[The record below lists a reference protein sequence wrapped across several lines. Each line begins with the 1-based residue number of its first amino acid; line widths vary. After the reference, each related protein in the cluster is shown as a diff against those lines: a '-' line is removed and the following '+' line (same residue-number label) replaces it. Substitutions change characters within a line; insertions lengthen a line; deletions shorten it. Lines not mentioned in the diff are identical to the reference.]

1 MSKPA
6 REERVVVSTFVE
18 VSPGDAFELFT
29 REIDLWWKRSPRYR
43 RMPGQAG
50 TLSFDGE
57 PPLQLI
63 EKDGADTVVLGKVL
77 AWEAGKRVAFAWH
90 GGELTEADQTQVEVR
105 FEAHRGGTR
114 VTLEHRGLGSLP
126 SQHAARHGFS
136 GEAFEAMF
144 GYFWADLL
152 TAYRAHAPRRI
163 PKG

>member
-1 MSKPA
+1 MSQPSN
-6 REERVVVSTFVE
+6 EERVVVSTFVA
-18 VSPGDAFELFT
+18 VSPRDAFELFT

-57 PPLQLI
+57 PPAQLI
-63 EKDGADTVVLGKVL
+63 EKDGAGIIVLGRVL
-77 AWEAGKRVAFAWH
+77 AWEAGKRLAFEWR
-90 GGELTEADQTQVEVR
+90 GGELTESDRTEVEVR
-105 FEAHRGGTR
+105 FDELRGGTR

-152 TAYRAHAPRRI
+152 TGYRLHA
-163 PKG
+163 G